1 MIAFTLNCEQ
11 YIPSTKLTWRE
22 VHGELVAID
31 ANSGEYHIFNPIGK
45 LIWLSIDE
53 GHAVSDILDKIEM
66 EYNVKKEIAI
76 SDLNDFVVE
85 LCDRGLLI
93 SSSQ

>member
-1 MIAFTLNCEQ
+1 MKTFALNHTQ
-11 YIPSTKLTWRE
+11 YVPSTKLTWRE

-31 ANSGEYHIFNPIGK
+31 VNSGEYHVFNAIGK

-53 GHAVSDILDKIEM
+53 GCTAPEILTQIEM
-66 EYNVKKEIAI
+66 EYIVNKETALA
-76 SDLNDFVVE
+76 DLNEFLGD

-93 SSSQ
+93 NNSQ